1 MNIKSLIVV
10 AGLAI
15 PFAANAAETL
25 PKDAMTISEVASKL
39 EAQGYQ
45 NITEISW
52 DDGVWEAEAVKG
64 DTEYEIKLSATDGK
78 ILHEKE
84 DKW

>member
-1 MNIKSLIVV
+1 MIAI
-10 AGLAI
+10 AGLAV
-15 PFAANAAETL
+15 PFAATAADTL
-25 PKDAMTISEVASKL
+25 PKDAMSISEVASKL
-39 EAQGYQ
+39 ESHGYQ

-64 DTEYEIKLSATDGK
+64 DKEYEIKLSATDGK
-78 ILHEKE
+78 IIHEEE